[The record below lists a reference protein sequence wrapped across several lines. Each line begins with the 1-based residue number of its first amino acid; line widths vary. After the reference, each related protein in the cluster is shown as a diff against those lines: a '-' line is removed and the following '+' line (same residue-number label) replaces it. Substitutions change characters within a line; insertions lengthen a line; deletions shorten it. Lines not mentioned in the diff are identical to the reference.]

1 MNVESYS
8 TCGLWVRLILAL
20 LVGSCVAG
28 VPEVS
33 EPLMLTSRVAVSTQA
48 ARV

>member
-1 MNVESYS
+1 MNVEFRS
-8 TCGLWVRLILAL
+8 TCGLWVGLVLAL

-28 VPEVS
+28 VPEIS
-33 EPLMLTSRVAVSTQA
+33 ESLTPTSRVAVSAQA